1 MLRCI
6 IVSSGVVKATPP
18 QHGRGTK
25 IMQYATVES
34 IAAVNL
40 ICPECREGMLTQ
52 SESFLW
58 TPEDMIVAEYRYTCG
73 CGTISKLPAD
83 AFYVAPRKSK
93 PVGKEQEVKDVVPAA
108 NTKIAGWAR
117 PLAANRYHYFPADD
131 HTAICGG
138 WFYGGER
145 EEGKDTHSDNCA
157 ACKKKLVAMRAK
169 AAKKVTS

>member
-1 MLRCI
+1 
-6 IVSSGVVKATPP
+6 
-18 QHGRGTK
+18 
-25 IMQYATVES
+25 MQYATVES
-34 IAAVNL
+34 IAAINL
-40 ICPECREGMLTQ
+40 ACPECREGMLTQ

-58 TPEDMIVAEYRYTCG
+58 TPEDMIVAEYRYKCQ